1 MSAAALEAF
10 LARLYT
16 DAAARARFL
25 ADPESEAAKAGLS
38 AADCA
43 AMAQCDR
50 VGLEMA
56 ADSFGHKRARHG
68 RRHLPWHRR
77 VLRWVLRR
85 LV

>member
-25 ADPESEAAKAGLS
+25 VDPESEAAKAGLS

-50 VGLEMA
+50 VGLALA
-56 ADSFGHKRARHG
+56 AESFGRKRALHG
-68 RRHLPWHRR
+68 RRRLPWHRR
-77 VLRWVLRR
+77 ALQWLRR
-85 LV
+85 RPA